1 MDAFF
6 KTAALLFFF
15 LFFCGVVAW
24 TFLSARSR
32 GFAHDA
38 ALPLDDAATTCSPE
52 IDRDDA

>member
-24 TFLSARSR
+24 TFWSRRAR
-32 GFAHDA
+32 GFSRDA
-38 ALPLDDAATTCSPE
+38 ELPLDDADLTPATDTE
-52 IDRDDA
+52 RDDA